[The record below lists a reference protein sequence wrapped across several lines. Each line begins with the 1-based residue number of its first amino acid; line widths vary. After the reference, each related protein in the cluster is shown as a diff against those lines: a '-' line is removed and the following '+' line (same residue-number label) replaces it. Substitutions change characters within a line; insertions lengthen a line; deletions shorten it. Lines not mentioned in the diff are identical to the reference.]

1 MSRTVYFV
9 SGSPFAWRVMLAL
22 GAKGLE
28 YEVKRLVFDE
38 GDTQTPEYLAL
49 NPRGKVPVLVD
60 GDVTVYESLA
70 ILAYLDRAYPDVPLL
85 GTTPA
90 DAALIWRRALEVDNY
105 LASALIGAAR
115 PIFQQDF
122 AGKEAEINENFA
134 KVRAEIET
142 ASGWLAGGDFMVG
155 NSPSAVDVSLYPPL
169 AMLKRVGPQ
178 LSGVPGI
185 EANLPDYETDL
196 PELAA
201 WMKRVEAL
209 PGFDAAYPPHWREA
223 A

>member
-22 GAKGLE
+22 GLKGLD
-28 YEVKRLVFDE
+28 YQAKRLVFDE
-38 GDTQTPEYLAL
+38 GDTQKPEYLAL
-49 NPRGKVPVLVD
+49 NPRGKVPTLVD
-60 GDVTVYESLA
+60 GEVTVYESLA
-70 ILAYLDRAYPDVPLL
+70 ILAFLDRAYPDVPLL
-85 GTTPA
+85 GETPA
-90 DAALIWRRALEVDNY
+90 DAALVWRRALEIDNY
-105 LASALIGAAR
+105 LASALTGAAR
-115 PIFQQDF
+115 PIFTQTF

-134 KVRAEIET
+134 KVRAEIENT
-142 ASGWLAGGDFMVG
+142 AGWLDGNDFMAG
-155 NSPSAVDVSLYPPL
+155 SAPTAVDVSLYPPL
-169 AMLKRVGPQ
+169 AMLRRVGPQ
-178 LSGVPGI
+178 LAGVPGI
-185 EANLPDYETDL
+185 EANLPDFETDL